1 MTQSPAAIPV
11 VTLNDGNTLPVIGLG
26 VGELSESETEQS
38 VSAALE
44 AGYRLIDTASAYGNE
59 AAVGRAIAS
68 SGIPREEVFVTT
80 KLATSDQGF
89 KASQDALKA
98 SLERLGL
105 DYVDLYLIHWPAGN
119 PGKYVDSWGGLMKR
133 KELGDAKSIGLANF
147 HAEDLSNVIDL
158 SFFTPA
164 VNQIELHP
172 LLNQAELRATNAEYG
187 IVTEAYGPLG
197 VGALLDNADH
207 RIRGTGTWQN
217 AGPGAH
223 QVEHSARQH
232 RHSALV
238 VTGADQVEYRRV
250 RLRAER
256 RRHGHPQ
263 WAERRH
269 PLPTR
274 PRDIH
279 GHLASVRTLADA
291 SHTSSEF
298 RSPISVPG
306 APALQ
311 KGSRNS
317 RFSTLP
323 APDSGSD
330 VLRNSTERG
339 HL

>member
-1 MTQSPAAIPV
+1 MTQSPGAIPV

-89 KASQDALKA
+89 QASQDALKA

-197 VGALLDNADH
+197 VGALLDNPTIGSVAQAH
-207 RIRGTGTWQN
+207 GKTPAQVLIRWSIQLGNIVIPRSSSPERIKSNIDVFDFELSDDDMATLNGLNDGTRFRPDPETYTGT
-217 AGPGAH
+217 
-223 QVEHSARQH
+223 
-232 RHSALV
+232 
-238 VTGADQVEYRRV
+238 
-250 RLRAER
+250 
-256 RRHGHPQ
+256 
-263 WAERRH
+263 
-269 PLPTR
+269 
-274 PRDIH
+274 
-279 GHLASVRTLADA
+279 
-291 SHTSSEF
+291 
-298 RSPISVPG
+298 
-306 APALQ
+306 
-311 KGSRNS
+311 
-317 RFSTLP
+317 
-323 APDSGSD
+323 
-330 VLRNSTERG
+330 
-339 HL
+339 